1 MRIKPALMV
10 AQVGDHY
17 IAWKVNRMLFGHG
30 RTEEDAIEDLLFK
43 LDRKGEADGRHVNG
57 RNPRAA

>member
-1 MRIKPALMV
+1 MV

-17 IAWKVNRMLFGHG
+17 IAWKVNRLLFGHG